1 MLIPI
6 ESITCEYVFKDY
18 INYTSSPTS
27 DINSNSDSSSRVR
40 RREGTSMP
48 IAWHSC
54 IAMIDMLSTPVCISV
69 KKSMRILSCNTFI
82 IDS

>member
-1 MLIPI
+1 
-6 ESITCEYVFKDY
+6 
-18 INYTSSPTS
+18 
-27 DINSNSDSSSRVR
+27 
-40 RREGTSMP
+40 MP